1 MYLERFVA
9 DGYLDADRAARLS
22 WECAR
27 YVSRIYLIVG
37 GRRLLAQNLP
47 MCWAD
52 LNVGPGTPI
61 AVEVTSGNRRLL
73 DDEQRAIAGFSDRF
87 REVLIP
93 PGPSRPRRGF
103 FHRARVH

>member
-9 DGYLDADRAARLS
+9 HGYLDADRAARLS
-22 WECAR
+22 WESAR
-27 YVSRIYLIVG
+27 YVSRIYLVVG

-52 LNVGPGTPI
+52 LGVGPGTPI

-93 PGPSRPRRGF
+93 SEPRRPRRGF
-103 FHRARVH
+103 FRRAH

>member
-9 DGYLDADRAARLS
+9 DGYLDAERAARLS
-22 WECAR
+22 GEGSR
-27 YVSRIYLIVG
+27 YVSRIYLLIG
-37 GRRLLAQNLP
+37 GRRLLAQNPSL
-47 MCWAD
+47 CWAD
-52 LNVGPGTPI
+52 LGVGPGTPI

-93 PGPSRPRRGF
+93 PEPRRPRRGLF
-103 FHRARVH
+103 RRTR